1 MIFLNAILAST
12 LVLAAPT
19 ALPTRTNVATKA
31 AALAKVSTLAKIN
44 GPITTVGTSSIAVN
58 GITVNIASNT
68 ILLRRFGGKS
78 SLKEFSA
85 TDQVQVVGKW
95 ADEGKTKIDARM
107 VRDLSIQKRY
117 GSFVGTLQT
126 LSSNG
131 FTFQPFNRQ
140 VQTVTIGAT
149 TRYADRTNRPITF
162 SSLALGHRLLVRGMW
177 DSKLN
182 TITEVNL
189 IRDYSLPTAPENK
202 IATTS
207 GKVKTQDIQTRTPTT
222 LPTR

>member
-1 MIFLNAILAST
+1 MIFLTAILAST

-19 ALPTRTNVATKA
+19 ALPARTNVATKA
-31 AALAKVSTLAKIN
+31 AALVN
-44 GPITTVGTSSIAVN
+44 GPITTVGTSSITVN
-58 GITVNIASNT
+58 GITVNIASN
-68 ILLRRFGGKS
+68 IVLLRRFGGKS
-78 SLKEFSA
+78 NLKEFSA

-107 VRDLSIQKRY
+107 VRNLSIQKRY

-131 FTFQPFNRQ
+131 FTFQPSNRQ
-140 VQTVTIGAT
+140 VQTVTIGTT

-189 IRDYSLPTAPENK
+189 IKDFSLP
-202 IATTS
+202 ATT
-207 GKVKTQDIQTRTPTT
+207 GGQLKTQNIQTQTPTT